1 MPKQV
6 ATRVLATV
14 PVILGIVLMAFVLMR
29 LVPGDVVDAMLA
41 DSAQDPV
48 VAAELRRVFGLDRP
62 APVQLLDYLGGL
74 ARGDLGTSLRTGR
87 PVLEEIGARLP
98 ATLELTLAALLVSLT
113 IAIPSGVISATR
125 RDRIPDYIAR
135 AVSLVG
141 LSVPNFWLGILLI
154 TLFAVQLRLLPS
166 GGFASFSDPAAN
178 LKLLIM
184 PAVTLGASIA
194 AVTMRMT
201 RSSLLEVLEQDY
213 VRTARSKGL
222 QERAVIY
229 GHALRN
235 ALIPVVTILGIQAGR
250 LLGGTVVV
258 EQVFGWPGI
267 GSMVVRAISQR
278 DYPLLQGSVVF
289 LALTFVLVN
298 LVVDI
303 LYLYLDPRLRRG

>member
-1 MPKQV
+1 VQRQI

-14 PVILGIVLMAFVLMR
+14 PVIFGIVLMAFILMR

-41 DSAQDPV
+41 ESSQDPE

-74 ARGDLGTSLRTGR
+74 VRGDLGTSLRTGR
-87 PVLEEIGARLP
+87 PVLEEIGARFP
-98 ATLELTLAALLVSLT
+98 ATLELALAALLVSLI
-113 IAIPSGVISATR
+113 IAIPSGVISATQR
-125 RDRIPDYIAR
+125 NRLPDYLAR
-135 AVSLVG
+135 AVSLIG

-154 TLFAVQLRLLPS
+154 TLFAVQLRWLPS
-166 GGFASFSDPAAN
+166 GGFAAFSDPGQN
-178 LKLLIM
+178 LKLLLM

-201 RSSLLEVLEQDY
+201 RSSLLEVLEHEY

-222 QERAVIY
+222 KERGVIY

-235 ALIPVVTILGIQAGR
+235 ALIPVITILGIQAGR
-250 LLGGTVVV
+250 LLGGTVVI

-267 GSMVVRAISQR
+267 GSLVVRAISQR
-278 DYPLLQGSVVF
+278 DYPLIQGSVVF
-289 LALTFVLVN
+289 LALLFVLIN
-298 LVVDI
+298 LIVDI

>member
-1 MPKQV
+1 VQRQI

-14 PVILGIVLMAFVLMR
+14 PVIFGIVLMAFILMR

-41 DSAQDPV
+41 ESSQDPE

-74 ARGDLGTSLRTGR
+74 VRGDLGTSLRTGR
-87 PVLEEIGARLP
+87 PVLEEIGARFP
-98 ATLELTLAALLVSLT
+98 ATLELALAALLVSLI
-113 IAIPSGVISATR
+113 IAIPSGVISATQR
-125 RDRIPDYIAR
+125 NRLPDYLAR
-135 AVSLVG
+135 AVSLIG

-166 GGFASFSDPAAN
+166 GGFAAFSDPGQN
-178 LKLLIM
+178 LKLLLM

-201 RSSLLEVLEQDY
+201 RSSLLEVLEHEY

-222 QERAVIY
+222 KERAVVY

-250 LLGGTVVV
+250 LLGGTVVI

-267 GSMVVRAISQR
+267 GSLVVRAISQR
-278 DYPLLQGSVVF
+278 DYPLIQGSVVF
-289 LALTFVLVN
+289 LALLFVLIN
-298 LVVDI
+298 LIVDI

>member
-1 MPKQV
+1 VPRQV

-14 PVILGIVLMAFVLMR
+14 PVLFGIVLMAFVLMR

-41 DSAQDPV
+41 ESAQDPE

-62 APVQLLDYLGGL
+62 APVQLLDYLSGL
-74 ARGDLGTSLRTGR
+74 VRGDLGTSLRTGR
-87 PVLEEIGARLP
+87 PVLEEIGARFP
-98 ATLELTLAALLVSLT
+98 ATLELALAALLVSLI
-113 IAIPSGVISATR
+113 IAIPSGVISATQR
-125 RDRIPDYIAR
+125 NRVPDYVAR
-135 AVSLVG
+135 GLSLIG

-166 GGFASFSDPAAN
+166 GGFAAFSDPVQN
-178 LKLLIM
+178 LKLLVM

-201 RSSLLEVLEQDY
+201 RSSLLEVLEHEY

-222 QERAVIY
+222 KERSVVY

-250 LLGGTVVV
+250 LLGGTVVI

-267 GSMVVRAISQR
+267 GSLVVRAISQR
-278 DYPLLQGSVVF
+278 DYPLIQGSVVF
-289 LALTFVLVN
+289 LALLFVFIN

>member
-1 MPKQV
+1 VQRQV

-14 PVILGIVLMAFVLMR
+14 PVIFGIVLMAFVLMR

-41 DSAQDPV
+41 ESAQDPE

-74 ARGDLGTSLRTGR
+74 VRGDLGTSLRTGR
-87 PVLEEIGARLP
+87 PVLEEIAARFP
-98 ATLELTLAALLVSLT
+98 ATLELALAALVVSLL
-113 IAIPSGVISATR
+113 IAIPSGVISATQR
-125 RDRIPDYIAR
+125 NKLPDYLAR
-135 AVSLVG
+135 AVSLIG

-166 GGFASFSDPAAN
+166 GGFASFSDPVQN
-178 LKLLIM
+178 LRLLAM

-201 RSSLLEVLEQDY
+201 RSSLLEVLEHEY

-222 QERAVIY
+222 KERSVVY

-250 LLGGTVVV
+250 LLGGTVVI

-267 GSMVVRAISQR
+267 GSLVVRAISQR
-278 DYPLLQGSVVF
+278 DYPLIQGSVVF
-289 LALTFVLVN
+289 LALLFVLIN
-298 LVVDI
+298 LIVDI

>member
-1 MPKQV
+1 MLKQV
-6 ATRVLATV
+6 TTRVLATV
-14 PVILGIVLMAFVLMR
+14 PVLFGIVLLAFVLMR

-41 DSAQDPV
+41 ESAQDPE

-62 APVQLLDYLGGL
+62 AVLQLADYLGGL

-98 ATLELTLAALLVSLT
+98 ATLELTIAALIVSLLV
-113 IAIPSGVISATR
+113 AIPSGVVSATR
-125 RDRIPDYIAR
+125 RNRLPDYLAR

-166 GGFASFSDPAAN
+166 GGFASFSDPGAN

-201 RSSLLEVLEQDY
+201 RSSILEVLEQEY

-222 QERAVIY
+222 HERAVIY

-235 ALIPVVTILGIQAGR
+235 ALIPVVTILGIQAGK

-278 DYPLLQGSVVF
+278 DYPLIQGSVVF

>member
-1 MPKQV
+1 VPRQV

-14 PVILGIVLMAFVLMR
+14 PVLFGIALIAFVLMR

-41 DSAQDPV
+41 ESAQDPV

-87 PVLEEIGARLP
+87 PVLEEIGARFP
-98 ATLELTLAALLVSLT
+98 ATLELALAALLVSLV

-125 RDRIPDYIAR
+125 RNRLPDYLAR
-135 AVSLVG
+135 TVSLLG

-154 TLFAVQLRLLPS
+154 TLFAVELRLLPS
-166 GGFASFSDPAAN
+166 GGFAAFSDPVQN
-178 LKLLIM
+178 LKLLVM
-184 PAVTLGASIA
+184 PALTLGASIA

-201 RSSLLEVLEQDY
+201 RSSLLEVLEQEY

-222 QERAVIY
+222 RERSVIY

-250 LLGGTVVV
+250 LLGGTVVI

-278 DYPLLQGSVVF
+278 DYPLIQGSVVF
-289 LALTFVLVN
+289 LALLFVVVN

-303 LYLYLDPRLRRG
+303 LYLYLDPKLRRG

>member
-1 MPKQV
+1 VQRQI

-14 PVILGIVLMAFVLMR
+14 PVIFGIVLMAFVLMR

-41 DSAQDPV
+41 ESSQDPE

-74 ARGDLGTSLRTGR
+74 VRGDLGTSLRTGR
-87 PVLEEIGARLP
+87 PVLEEIGARFP
-98 ATLELTLAALLVSLT
+98 ATLELALAALLVSLI
-113 IAIPSGVISATR
+113 IAIPSGVISATQR
-125 RDRIPDYIAR
+125 NRLPDYLAR
-135 AVSLVG
+135 AVSLIG

-154 TLFAVQLRLLPS
+154 TLFAVQLRWLPS
-166 GGFASFSDPAAN
+166 GGFAAFSDPGQN
-178 LKLLIM
+178 LKLLLM

-201 RSSLLEVLEQDY
+201 RSSLLEVLEHEY

-222 QERAVIY
+222 KERGVIY

-235 ALIPVVTILGIQAGR
+235 ALIPVITILGIQAGR
-250 LLGGTVVV
+250 LLGGTVVI

-267 GSMVVRAISQR
+267 GSLVVRAISQR
-278 DYPLLQGSVVF
+278 DYPLIQGSVVF
-289 LALTFVLVN
+289 LALLFVLIN
-298 LVVDI
+298 LIVDI